1 MYKRQTFYQQNFP
14 EASSIYSESADVIIV
29 TTLQPEVSGTRT
41 VVNEGGGWDIGSWQP
56 LTYINNYLHYSHRCS
71 DTKAR
76 ERYDGVAR
84 FFRAYFY
91 FEKVKRFGDV
101 PWYDRPL
108 KSDDPDLYKARDP
121 RELVMS
127 KILEDIDYAIDK
139 LPQEQNVYSVTQWTA
154 LALKSRICLFEG
166 TFRKYH
172 GIAGHEEYLDLSL
185 IHISEPTR
193 RS

>member
-1 MYKRQTFYQQNFP
+1 MKKTFYTLCIAAVFVSCNLDEFPLDKLAPENYFNNEAELKTFTNTFYQQNFP

-101 PWYDRPL
+101 PCTT
-108 KSDDPDLYKARDP
+108 DP
-121 RELVMS
+121 
-127 KILEDIDYAIDK
+127 
-139 LPQEQNVYSVTQWTA
+139 
-154 LALKSRICLFEG
+154 
-166 TFRKYH
+166 
-172 GIAGHEEYLDLSL
+172 
-185 IHISEPTR
+185 
-193 RS
+193 